1 MLKDYIN
8 FSIKNIKNRK
18 LRSWLTVIGIVIG
31 VAAIISLITI
41 SQGMQNAI
49 EEQFEML
56 GTNRLF
62 IAPKGFTGLGSS
74 SQGLTEDDVKTL
86 KSMSE
91 FDYVTPGLYGTAQV
105 EFHDEIKFLTIQS
118 VPAKDYEIFYKD
130 AGIDIIDGRIFR
142 VGDKG
147 ARTALL
153 GYRVAYADVFDDTI
167 GVRNKITINNED
179 FKVVGILE
187 EIGNS
192 QDDNS
197 INIDI
202 DTYREIFNEPDKVDA
217 ITATVK
223 PGLNMDEVKKKTE
236 KVLERARNDENFQV
250 MTSAN
255 IMEQIN
261 AVLSIIQVVLV
272 GIAAISLLVGSV
284 GIMNSMYTSVL
295 ERTKEI
301 GIMKSIGAKN
311 SDILYL
317 FMIESAIIGL
327 IGGIFGIL
335 LGVGIAYLTGFIAK
349 QAGFALLK
357 IVLDYKI
364 VIFGLIFAIGLGVIS
379 GILPARQA
387 SKLKPVDALRYE

>member
-1 MLKDYIN
+1 MFKDYIN
-8 FSIKNIKNRK
+8 LSIKNIKNRK

-49 EEQFEML
+49 EEQFNML

-62 IAPKGFTGLGSS
+62 IAPKGFTGPGSA
-74 SQGLTEDDVKTL
+74 SQGLTDDDVRTL
-86 KSMSE
+86 ESMSE
-91 FDYVTPGLYGTAQV
+91 FKYVSPGLYRTAQV
-105 EFHDEIKFLTIQS
+105 EFHDQVRFITIQS
-118 VPAKDYEIFYKD
+118 MPARDYEMFNKD
-130 AGIDIIDGRIFR
+130 IGIDLVEGRMFR
-142 VGDKG
+142 SSDKG
-147 ARTALL
+147 SSGAIL
-153 GYRVAYADVFDDTI
+153 GYRTAYADVFDDFI
-167 GVRNKITINNED
+167 GVRNNIKINNQN
-179 FKVVGILE
+179 FKVIGILE
-187 EIGNS
+187 EIGNA
-192 QDDNS
+192 QDDNA
-197 INIDI
+197 INIDL

-223 PGLNMDEVKKKTE
+223 QGIDIEEVKKKAE
-236 KVLERARNDENFQV
+236 KNLERARNDENFQV
-250 MTSAN
+250 LTSEN
-255 IMEQIN
+255 ILDQIN

-311 SDILYL
+311 SDILNL
-317 FMIESAIIGL
+317 FVIESAIIGL
-327 IGGIFGIL
+327 IGGVFGVF
-335 LGVGIAYLTGFIAK
+335 LGAGIAYLTGFIAK

-357 IVLDYKI
+357 IALDYKI
-364 VIFGLIFAIGLGVIS
+364 VIFGLLFAVGLGMLS